1 MQMKCE
7 SDKKEKELFEENK
20 AANLRMQSKH
30 EDFTKLS
37 VNFEHVKGE
46 SQNLKAE
53 RDKLLQ
59 DIDKMTQIEATLQ
72 KEFKVQSEEMQT
84 RQVKCG
90 CAYMMHE
97 PKTFV
102 IPYSFQELVLQH
114 ERTIKQLEVQLHDE
128 TLLHQSIVKRH
139 REKTQACSDIKTSLE
154 LKLQNLTRAEL
165 EKRESLIEQLNSS
178 TLLLR
183 EMRTS
188 ASGKDDDLQV
198 PHFASPSNSN

>member
-37 VNFEHVKGE
+37 VNFEHFRGE
-46 SQNLKAE
+46 SRNLKAE

-72 KEFKVQSEEMQT
+72 KDVKVQSEEMQT
-84 RQVKCG
+84 LKVKCG

-97 PKTFV
+97 PKTLF
-102 IPYSFQELVLQH
+102 ISGAGA
-114 ERTIKQLEVQLHDE
+114 
-128 TLLHQSIVKRH
+128 
-139 REKTQACSDIKTSLE
+139 KT
-154 LKLQNLTRAEL
+154 
-165 EKRESLIEQLNSS
+165 
-178 TLLLR
+178 
-183 EMRTS
+183 
-188 ASGKDDDLQV
+188 
-198 PHFASPSNSN
+198 